1 MIEVEQLYIG
11 YYAYI
16 HVVTLPF
23 SASLGGIVHAIEL
36 YKQACVFSL
45 QATIATYVSVSFSQ
59 EIQYCP
65 ILVHINVQLLL
76 QKGECGGEREGEGRR
91 REKEGKR
98 EGERDGD
105 REEEEDLCIN
115 VQTSSRSLLLTK

>member
-1 MIEVEQLYIG
+1 MIEVEQLYIV
-11 YYAYI
+11 YYGHM

-45 QATIATYVSVSFSQ
+45 QATIATYISVSFSQ

-65 ILVHINVQLLL
+65 ILVHVDVQLLL
-76 QKGECGGEREGEGRR
+76 QKEGEWRRERERQKGGEGGKKRGRERWR
-91 REKEGKR
+91 
-98 EGERDGD
+98 
-105 REEEEDLCIN
+105 
-115 VQTSSRSLLLTK
+115 